1 MKKLI
6 IPLLFS
12 QIFNPL
18 AFAGEMKSAQTQ
30 TAQYRKL
37 ASEGNWLIEARKT
50 VNEQLAK
57 QKAKLDEQIKE
68 KRQEIA
74 NKINKAKTNL
84 SNQATEAI
92 RNASVSYSF
101 EVPSFNLGVF
111 NFSPLQIESSS
122 EMKYPNIW
130 SRVDTWES
138 SISLPVGMKY
148 VSLSGDVRRKIT
160 YVRLFKNQ
168 EDSVNPEKLLYNPFD
183 KIPLNAE
190 EALANLEEGE
200 IIGYQAP
207 FSISLGTEQLKKYI
221 EQVGAF
227 GINAFDKQSITTDVE
242 FQIQRMQNN
251 HFRVR
256 AYTSRGVNNTLTIKA
271 FVGGING
278 ALLRILSLHPLDVF
292 ISHDHTGLYA
302 TDLVFNLN
310 TEAGKKAFSDLI
322 STDFDIQKKINLA
335 QLFIQD
341 KTDLKKVAK
350 SELDSINAV
359 ISDEDDKHV
368 PLNQRSIIKIAAQTT
383 DSTTDSNR
391 FASNFFQLFKVKF
404 TESER
409 KRYIVIDKTSAED
422 SLEDSAEKKPS
433 SVLVFDNAQDFDY
446 TAAKIWK
453 GGTRDYLGL
462 LIETDNDENRKPVK
476 MLGIQTFKQRQEN
489 IMSPKS
495 YLHLQN
501 RLKNSLPQ
509 IVAQELNF
517 PNIDHDLNSVR
528 TQQTLFLKTQA
539 MEALKTVAP
548 GVFLQRI
555 KELLAWHSQQRIK
568 LPAVPEHLVAAQR
581 TSALGIESDND
592 SYAKTIKQALS
603 NFNYLEAYEAD
614 SNRLANYFGQMFSAK
629 TTAEERLNIYTEKL
643 RNNKFFKA
651 LGIRAL
657 LRSLPQDKVKDAIA
671 FEFILTARDHETIK
685 TTYPAGIDMNIS
697 NTYNKFMNETD
708 ALNVRNYELNT
719 YFNVENGSI
728 KTVEQLLKGK

>member
-18 AFAGEMKSAQTQ
+18 AFAGEMKSSQAQTV
-30 TAQYRKL
+30 QYRNV
-37 ASEGNWLIEARKT
+37 ASEQNWLLEARKT
-50 VNEQLAK
+50 VSKHLAE
-57 QKAKLDEQIKE
+57 QKAKIDEQIKE
-68 KRQEIA
+68 KKQEVA
-74 NKINKAKTNL
+74 NKISDAKKKL
-84 SNQATEAI
+84 GEQATEAL
-92 RNASVSYSF
+92 RNASLSYSF
-101 EVPSFNLGVF
+101 EVPSLNLGII
-111 NFSPLQIESSS
+111 NLNPLQIESSS
-122 EMKYPNIW
+122 EMKYPNKW

-138 SISLPVGMKY
+138 SLSLPVGMKY
-148 VSLSGDVRRKIT
+148 VSLSGDIRRKIT
-160 YVRLFKNQ
+160 YVRLFDNQ
-168 EDSVNPEKLLYNPFD
+168 EDSINPDKLLYNPFD

-190 EALANLEEGE
+190 EALANLKEGE
-200 IIGYQAP
+200 IVGYQAP

-221 EQVGAF
+221 QQVGTF

-256 AYTSRGVNNTLTIKA
+256 AYTSRGINNTLTIKA

-278 ALLRILSLHPLDVF
+278 ALLRILSLHPLDIF

-310 TEAGKKAFSDLI
+310 TEAGKKAFSELI

-341 KTDLKKVAK
+341 KTDLKNIAK
-350 SELDSINAV
+350 AELDSINKV
-359 ISDEDDKHV
+359 ISDEEEAKIPV
-368 PLNQRSIIKIAAQTT
+368 KEKSIIKIATQTT

-391 FASNFFQLFKVKF
+391 FASNFFQLFKLKF
-404 TESER
+404 TDSEQ
-409 KRYIVIDKTSAED
+409 KSYVLIDKESTPEKEISSEKEPTS
-422 SLEDSAEKKPS
+422 L
-433 SVLVFDNAQDFDY
+433 LVFKKSQNFEY
-446 TAAKIWK
+446 TAAKVWK
-453 GGTRDYLGL
+453 GGSRDYLGL
-462 LIETDNDENRKPVK
+462 LIETDNDKNRKPVK
-476 MLGIQTFKQRQEN
+476 FLGIQTFKQRQEN

-495 YLHLQN
+495 YVNLQN
-501 RLKNSLPQ
+501 RLKISLPQ
-509 IVAQELNF
+509 VVAQELKF
-517 PNIDHDLNSVR
+517 PNIEHDLNSVR
-528 TQQTLFLKTQA
+528 TQQTLFLKTEA

-555 KELLAWHSQQRIK
+555 KEILAWHSEHRVQ
-568 LPAVPEHLVAAQR
+568 PSAEPEFLVAAKR
-581 TSALGIESDND
+581 TSALGIESDSD
-592 SYAKTIKQALS
+592 SYVKTIKQALS
-603 NFNYLEAYEAD
+603 SAD
-614 SNRLANYFGQMFSAK
+614 YVQAFEVDTNRLANYFSQMFSPKAS
-629 TTAEERLNIYTEKL
+629 AEERLNIYTEKL